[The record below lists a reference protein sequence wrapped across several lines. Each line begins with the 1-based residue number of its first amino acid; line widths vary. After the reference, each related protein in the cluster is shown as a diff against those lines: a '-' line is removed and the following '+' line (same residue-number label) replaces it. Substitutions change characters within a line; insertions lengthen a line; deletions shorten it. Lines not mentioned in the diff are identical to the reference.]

1 MEPVKSVKM
10 GANIVISGSDKD
22 QVQAAAEA
30 LVAKGAEQLSKV
42 EPVGNNWM
50 VTCEDPDDR
59 SREVTVVKLGM
70 QLMIKGPTEQ
80 VVTQKAQEL
89 VRRGAKL
96 IAAPSASKDGGW
108 VAICDDA
115 GSVYKW

>member
-1 MEPVKSVKM
+1 VDPVKSVKM
-10 GANIVISGSDKD
+10 GANIVISGSDKA
-22 QVQAAAEA
+22 QVEAAARA
-30 LVAKGAEQLSKV
+30 LVAKGAKQLSKV
-42 EPVGNNWM
+42 EPIGNNWM
-50 VTCEDPDDR
+50 VTCEDPDDL
-59 SREVTVVKLGM
+59 SREVKVVKLGM

-96 IAAPSASKDGGW
+96 IAAPSAAKDGGW